1 MRLATSATTLGCN
14 RQVARAARATGVGHR
29 PLRDRQLARQ
39 AARALGVVLK
49 HDVAMDRLGTL
60 AGLPAHV
67 EVCKQKLRLLMAAFG
82 RTISHGPPDRQ
93 TELTTTCPYT
103 VPGP

>member
-1 MRLATSATTLGCN
+1 
-14 RQVARAARATGVGHR
+14 
-29 PLRDRQLARQ
+29 
-39 AARALGVVLK
+39 
-49 HDVAMDRLGTL
+49 MDRLGTL

-82 RTISHGPPDRQ
+82 RTISHGPPGRQ

-103 VPGP
+103 VPGT

>member
-1 MRLATSATTLGCN
+1 
-14 RQVARAARATGVGHR
+14 
-29 PLRDRQLARQ
+29 
-39 AARALGVVLK
+39 
-49 HDVAMDRLGTL
+49 MDRHGTL

-82 RTISHGPPDRQ
+82 RTISHGPPGRQ

-103 VPGP
+103 VPGT

>member
-14 RQVARAARATGVGHR
+14 RQVVRAARATGVG
-29 PLRDRQLARQ
+29 RDRQLARQ
-39 AARALGVVLK
+39 AARTLGVVLK
-49 HDVAMDRLGTL
+49 HDVAMDLHGTL

-82 RTISHGPPDRQ
+82 RTISHGPPGRQ
-93 TELTTTCPYT
+93 TELTTICPYT
-103 VPGP
+103 VPGT